1 MQSTLT
7 EKNIKKSLKIQLI
20 ILFALNFFDLLATC
34 AWIYFFGLEIE
45 GNPIARMMFA
55 NDSVVLY
62 KSAIIMCAEWIL
74 YICIQKHPK
83 WRFAVTGLVAV
94 YSVLALY
101 HIYIGCQLIPIWPNI
116 LV

>member
-1 MQSTLT
+1 MEDIMQSTLT

-74 YICIQKHPK
+74 YICIHHISNNTRQIILILQILISFPIPK
-83 WRFAVTGLVAV
+83 
-94 YSVLALY
+94 
-101 HIYIGCQLIPIWPNI
+101 
-116 LV
+116 